1 MIPLL
6 HMGQA
11 SLRLTNKSP
20 HAAQVHKWWH
30 GAKMHPRWRSIQIT
44 HSASKAEAFLAVA
57 SSWIGAKFP
66 AGLAKLGSEWL
77 ALELTYLFFLNNSA
91 RFFRRSSRCSSFKI
105 KGSFPDL
112 KKAVLPHRSSK
123 LRPEKSASNKGLKYA
138 WEQHSYIF
146 QRWQWMCLSI
156 WLVPLLGCNRLGT
169 KIGFLCISR
178 KAKILSKTTFQ
189 ILNFKIVPLW
199 ISLRRKLHLVA
210 SVELMILKSLLDHN
224 IWRVL

>member
-1 MIPLL
+1 MIPLR
-6 HMGQA
+6 HIGQA

-44 HSASKAEAFLAVA
+44 HSASKAEAFFTVA

-66 AGLAKLGSEWL
+66 AWWAKLGSEWL
-77 ALELTYLFFLNNSA
+77 ALELTYRFFLNNSA
-91 RFFRRSSRCSSFKI
+91 RFFLRSSRCSSFKI
-105 KGSFPDL
+105 RGSFPDL

-123 LRPEKSASNKGLKYA
+123 LRPEKVHQIRLLACMRI
-138 WEQHSYIF
+138 EEDYIF

-169 KIGFLCISR
+169 KNGCLCIS
-178 KAKILSKTTFQ
+178 KKTKNTFENDTLFYSILFWLKM
-189 ILNFKIVPLW
+189 
-199 ISLRRKLHLVA
+199 HL
-210 SVELMILKSLLDHN
+210 SEHHSGEN
-224 IWRVL
+224 II